1 MLKAKRILI
10 AAGGTGG
17 HINPAL
23 SVAGYIRSQDPD
35 AEILFVGTADKME
48 AKLVP
53 QAGYPIKMIDIS
65 GFRRDMSLGGIKHN
79 IKTVFRMF
87 KSSSQA
93 KKIIEDF
100 KPELAIGFGGYVS
113 GPVIRMAAK
122 LGVPTAIHEQNAY
135 PGVTNKELA
144 KEVDVVMLTSMAA
157 EKYLKPKNP
166 CVLTGLPVRA
176 EFFTADKAQ
185 SRLELGID
193 SRPLILSSGGS
204 LGAEPIN
211 KAVVELIAARAPKGD
226 CHFIHAT
233 GRSGTWVADE
243 LKKRGVDP
251 DKFENV
257 TIREY
262 IDDMSRC
269 MAACDIFINRAGAS
283 TLSEIE
289 ALGKP
294 SVLIPSPY
302 VAENHQYHNA
312 MTLVEKN
319 AAIVI
324 EEKDLNGERLTS
336 EINELLG
343 DRERLTEMGKN
354 ARSMC
359 VGDAAQ
365 RIYECLCK
373 VTEG

>member
-1 MLKAKRILI
+1 MLKAKRIMI

-23 SVAGYIRSQDPD
+23 SVAAYIREQNPA

-53 QAGYPIKMIDIS
+53 QAGFDIRMIDIS
-65 GFRRDMSLGGIKHN
+65 GFLREISLEGLKHN
-79 IKTVFRMF
+79 LKTVVKMFR
-87 KSSSQA
+87 SSSQA

-122 LGVPTAIHEQNAY
+122 MGVPTAIHEQNAF
-135 PGVTNKELA
+135 PGVTNKTLA
-144 KEVDVVMLTSMAA
+144 KAVDSVMLASEAA
-157 EKYLKPKNP
+157 EKYLEPKNP
-166 CVLTGLPVRA
+166 CTVTGLPVRA
-176 EFFTADKAQ
+176 EFFSADKAT
-185 SRLELGID
+185 SRLELGVD

-204 LGAEPIN
+204 LGAAPIN
-211 KAVVELIAARAPKGD
+211 RAIVELIAARAPKGD
-226 CHFIHAT
+226 CVFIHAT
-233 GRSGTWVADE
+233 GHNGTWVADE
-243 LKKRGVDP
+243 LRERGVDP

-257 TIREY
+257 IIREY

-269 MAACDIFINRAGAS
+269 MAACDVFINRAGAS
-283 TLSEIE
+283 TISEIE

-319 AAIVI
+319 AAVVI
-324 EEKDLNGERLTS
+324 EEKDLTGERLIT
-336 EINELLG
+336 EIDNLLA
-343 DRERLTEMGKN
+343 DRAKLEKMGEN
-354 ARSMC
+354 AHSMC
-359 VGDAAQ
+359 VDDATQ
-365 RIYECLCK
+365 RIYECISSL
-373 VTEG
+373 VG

>member
-1 MLKAKRILI
+1 MLKAQRILI

-23 SVAGYIRSQDPD
+23 SVAGFIRSQNPS

-65 GFRRDMSLGGIKHN
+65 GFRRDLSIDGIMHN
-79 IKTVFRMF
+79 IKTVSRLLR
-87 KSSSQA
+87 SSGQA
-93 KKIIEDF
+93 KKIIEEF
-100 KPELAIGFGGYVS
+100 KPELAVGFGGYVS

-122 LGVPTAIHEQNAY
+122 LGVPTAVHEQNAY
-135 PGVTNKELA
+135 PGVTNKALA
-144 KEVDVVMLTSMAA
+144 KQVDRVMLTSMAA
-157 EKYLKPKNP
+157 EKYLEPKNP
-166 CVLTGLPVRA
+166 CVFTGLPVRA
-176 EFFTADKAQ
+176 EFFEADKTL
-185 SRLELGID
+185 SRFELGQD
-193 SRPLILSSGGS
+193 DRPLILSSGGS

-211 KAVVELIAARAPKGD
+211 RAVVEMIAVKAPAGD
-226 CHFIHAT
+226 CCFIHAT
-233 GRSGTWVADE
+233 GHSGLWVTDE

-251 DKFENV
+251 DKLENV

-269 MAACDIFINRAGAS
+269 MSACDIFINRAGAS
-283 TLSEIE
+283 TLSEIQ

-312 MTLVEKN
+312 MTLVEKG
-319 AAIVI
+319 AAVVI
-324 EEKDLNGERLTS
+324 EEKDLSGERLTE
-336 EINELLG
+336 EINALLA
-343 DRERLTEMGKN
+343 DPARLASMGRNAGEM
-354 ARSMC
+354 S
-359 VGDAAQ
+359 VSDAAK
-365 RIYECLCK
+365 RIYDCLC
-373 VTEG
+373 EIA

>member
-1 MLKAKRILI
+1 MLNAKRILI

-23 SVAGYIRSQDPD
+23 SVAGYIRSQNPE

-157 EKYLKPKNP
+157 DKYLKPKNP

-211 KAVVELIAARAPKGD
+211 RAIVELIAARAPKGD

-233 GRSGTWVADE
+233 GHSGTWVADE

-324 EEKDLNGERLTS
+324 EEKDLTGEKLTS
-336 EINELLG
+336 EINGLLG
-343 DRERLTEMGKN
+343 DRERLIEMGKN

-359 VGDAAQ
+359 VSDAAQ